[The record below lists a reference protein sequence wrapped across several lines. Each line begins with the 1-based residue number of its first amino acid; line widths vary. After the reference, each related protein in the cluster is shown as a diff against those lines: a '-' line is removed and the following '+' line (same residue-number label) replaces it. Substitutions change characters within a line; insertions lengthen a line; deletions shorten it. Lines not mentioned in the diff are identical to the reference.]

1 MKKSV
6 YVETSVLSYLTS
18 KPARELVNAARQ
30 QSTRDWWDSKREDF
44 NLYISQAV
52 IVEAAAGDPEAA
64 AKRLDLLKQL
74 ALVEMTP
81 DAVDLADFL
90 VQNTPFPINAT
101 LDALHIAIASTSAF
115 DFILTWN
122 FKHIANANIRSK
134 LEVLVQS
141 KGFRLPVICTPEEL
155 LF

>member
-1 MKKSV
+1 M
-6 YVETSVLSYLTS
+6 LSYLTS

-30 QSTRDWWDSKREDF
+30 QSTRDWWDGKRDDF

-52 IVEAAAGDPEAA
+52 LVEAAAGDPEAA
-64 AKRLDLLKQL
+64 AKRLDILKQL
-74 ALVEMTP
+74 ALVELTP
-81 DAVDLADFL
+81 EAVDLAEFL
-90 VQNTPFPINAT
+90 VQNTPFPDNAKF
-101 LDALHIAIASTSAF
+101 DALHIAIASASAF

-134 LEVLVQS
+134 LEVLVHS
-141 KGFRLPVICTPEEL
+141 KGFQLPVICTPEEL